1 MGLLK
6 IDKAMQIKRTIA
18 LCLLLLTA
26 HAAAAQFD
34 CIYRD
39 IITVY
44 STNGDYCARA
54 TPYYNFDLSPY
65 GKTEVFDARTNQLLY
80 TIPECLSKG
89 FLFLSNDGI
98 SLLHLVNL
106 EYKDDEETFS
116 HALTLYQ
123 NGSKAK
129 QVSLQELTS
138 CEGCDKVSSLF
149 FRIEDTVVYE
159 EGRLK
164 AKYNYSAPQCEQA
177 LHKRPACIIGDT
189 VLLCTANRRLLKICL
204 STGDILSQ
212 PFDTNCCALMSQTP
226 SPRIDTVKFSCP
238 SGYVT
243 VQRYDSGEEALAKKL
258 GMAPQGDTWYPRYKY
273 YYVKMLLRIDRQG
286 KATIVRLDNRDSLP
300 EDWLRKAV
308 DDMTF
313 YADNFPE
320 GVDYWYQ
327 KLFGTMRKRNRFVA
341 RREGKIA
348 QAKEQAAYQRR
359 LVADSIDGIYIPRNL
374 EESFHVLDTMLPA
387 KTVRVMRSLPDREA
401 MSEFHFGLGMW
412 LRNNW
417 GFWAGSR
424 FQQYF
429 VQRGVEHPDNMSG
442 ILLEYYY
449 DYLHGSHQGW
459 RAFDTTIPPET
470 PNDQ

>member
-1 MGLLK
+1 
-6 IDKAMQIKRTIA
+6 MQVKHAIV
-18 LCLLLLTA
+18 LCLLLLLTQSA
-26 HAAAAQFD
+26 MAQFD
-34 CIYRD
+34 CTYRH

-89 FLFLSNDGI
+89 FLFLSNDGA
-98 SLLHLVNL
+98 SVLHLVNL
-106 EYKDDEETFS
+106 EYKSYEEAFS
-116 HALTLYQ
+116 HVLTLYH
-123 NGSKAK
+123 NGTKVK
-129 QVSLQELTS
+129 QVSLMELTS
-138 CEGCDKVSSLF
+138 CDGCEEVSSLF
-149 FRIEDTVVYE
+149 FHIKDTVVYE

-164 AKYNYSAPQCEQA
+164 AKHNYSATQCEQA

-189 VLLCTANRRLLKICL
+189 VLLCTANQLLLKIFL
-204 STGDILSQ
+204 PTGDITSQ
-212 PFDTNCCALMSQTP
+212 PFDTSCCALMSQTP

-238 SGYVT
+238 RGYVR
-243 VQRYDSGEEALAKKL
+243 VDGYDSGEEALAKKL
-258 GMAPQGDTWYPRYKY
+258 GMVPQGDTWYPRYKY
-273 YYVKMLLRIDRQG
+273 YYVNMLLRIDRQG
-286 KATIVRLDNRDSLP
+286 KATIMRMNNRDSLP
-300 EDWLRKAV
+300 EERLRKVVA
-308 DDMTF
+308 DMTF
-313 YADNFPE
+313 YTDNFPE

-327 KLFGTMRKRNRFVA
+327 EIYGTMRKRNPFVA

-348 QAKEQAAYQRR
+348 QAQRQAAYQRR

-374 EESFHVLDTMLPA
+374 EESFHFLDTMLHA
-387 KTVRVMRSLPDREA
+387 ETISLIRSLPDRKA
-401 MSEFHFGLGMW
+401 MSEFHFVLGMW

-449 DYLHGSHQGW
+449 DYLHGNHQGW
-459 RAFDTTIPPET
+459 RTFDTTIPPNT
-470 PNDQ
+470 TNNR

>member
-1 MGLLK
+1 
-6 IDKAMQIKRTIA
+6 MQVKHTIA
-18 LCLLLLTA
+18 LCLLLLLTQTA
-26 HAAAAQFD
+26 MAQFD
-34 CIYRD
+34 CTYRH

-44 STNGDYCARA
+44 SANGDYCARA

-65 GKTEVFDARTNQLLY
+65 GKTEVFNARTNQLLY

-89 FLFLSNDGI
+89 FLFLSNDGFR
-98 SLLHLVNL
+98 LLHLVNL
-106 EYKDDEETFS
+106 EYKSDRETFS

-123 NGSKAK
+123 KGSKAK

-138 CEGCDKVSSLF
+138 CEGCDEVSSLF

-177 LHKRPACIIGDT
+177 LHKRPACIIDDT
-189 VLLCTANRRLLKICL
+189 VLLCNSNRHLLKICL
-204 STGDILSQ
+204 STGDITSL
-212 PFDTNCCALMSQTP
+212 PFDTNHCALMRQTP

-238 SGYVT
+238 RGYVRIR
-243 VQRYDSGEEALAKKL
+243 RYDNGEEALAKKL
-258 GMAPQGDTWYPRYKY
+258 GMVPQGDTWNSQYKY
-273 YYVKMLLRIDRQG
+273 YYVSMLLRIDRQG
-286 KATIVRLDNRDSLP
+286 KATIVKMNNLDSLP
-300 EDWLRKAV
+300 EEQLHKAV
-308 DDMTF
+308 ADMTF
-313 YADNFPE
+313 YTDNFPD
-320 GVDYWYQ
+320 GVDFWYQ
-327 KLFGTMRKRNRFVA
+327 ELFGSMRKRNRFVA
-341 RREGKIA
+341 RREGKIE

-359 LVADSIDGIYIPRNL
+359 LVADSIDGVYIPRNL
-374 EESFHVLDTMLPA
+374 EESFHVLDTLLTA
-387 KTVRVMRSLPDREA
+387 KDIQLIRSLPERDA
-401 MSEFHFGLGMW
+401 MSAFHFGLGMW

-449 DYLHGSHQGW
+449 DYLHGNHQGW
-459 RAFDTTIPPET
+459 RTFDTTNPPK
-470 PNDQ
+470 DQ

>member
-1 MGLLK
+1 
-6 IDKAMQIKRTIA
+6 MQVKHTIV
-18 LCLLLLTA
+18 LCLLLLLTQTA
-26 HAAAAQFD
+26 MAQFD
-34 CIYRD
+34 CTYRH

-44 STNGDYCARA
+44 SANGDYCARA

-65 GKTEVFDARTNQLLY
+65 GKTEVFDARTNRLLY

-89 FLFLSNDGI
+89 FLFLSNDG
-98 SLLHLVNL
+98 SRLLHLVNL
-106 EYKDDEETFS
+106 EYKSDRETFS
-116 HALTLYQ
+116 HALTLYHK
-123 NGSKAK
+123 GSKAK

-138 CEGCDKVSSLF
+138 CEGCDEVSSLF

-212 PFDTNCCALMSQTP
+212 PFDTNSCALMSQTP
-226 SPRIDTVKFSCP
+226 SPRIDSIKFSCP
-238 SGYVT
+238 RGYVT
-243 VQRYDSGEEALAKKL
+243 VQGYDSGEEALAKKL
-258 GMAPQGDTWYPRYKY
+258 GMVPQGDTWNSQYKY
-273 YYVKMLLRIDRQG
+273 YYVSMLLRIDRQG
-286 KATIVRLDNRDSLP
+286 KATIVKMNNLDSLP
-300 EDWLRKAV
+300 EERLRQAV
-308 DDMTF
+308 ADITF
-313 YADNFPE
+313 YTDNFPDS
-320 GVDYWYQ
+320 VDFWYQ
-327 KLFGTMRKRNRFVA
+327 QLFGKMRKRNRFVA
-341 RREGKIA
+341 RREGKIE

-359 LVADSIDGIYIPRNL
+359 LVADSIDGVYIPRNL
-374 EESFHVLDTMLPA
+374 EESFHVLDTLLTA
-387 KTVRVMRSLPDREA
+387 KDIQLIRSLPERDA
-401 MSEFHFGLGMW
+401 MSAFHFGLGMW

-429 VQRGVEHPDNMSG
+429 LQRGVEHPDNMSG

-449 DYLHGSHQGW
+449 DYLHGNHQAW
-459 RAFDTTIPPET
+459 RTFDTTNPPK
-470 PNDQ
+470 DQ

>member
-1 MGLLK
+1 
-6 IDKAMQIKRTIA
+6 MQIKRTIA

-65 GKTEVFDARTNQLLY
+65 GKTEVFNTRTNQLIY

-89 FLFLSNDGI
+89 FLFLSNDGA
-98 SLLHLVNL
+98 SVLHLVNL
-106 EYKDDEETFS
+106 EYKSYEEAFS
-116 HALTLYQ
+116 HVLTLYH
-123 NGSKAK
+123 NGTKVK
-129 QVSLQELTS
+129 QVSLMELTS
-138 CEGCDKVSSLF
+138 CDGCEEVSSLF
-149 FRIEDTVVYE
+149 FHIKDTVVYE

-164 AKYNYSAPQCEQA
+164 AKHNYSATQCEQA

-189 VLLCTANRRLLKICL
+189 VLLCTANQLLLKIFL
-204 STGDILSQ
+204 PTGDITSQ
-212 PFDTNCCALMSQTP
+212 PFDTSCCALMSQTP

-238 SGYVT
+238 RGYVR
-243 VQRYDSGEEALAKKL
+243 VDGYDSGEEALAKKL
-258 GMAPQGDTWYPRYKY
+258 GMVPQGDTWYPRYKY

-286 KATIVRLDNRDSLP
+286 KATIMRMNNRDSLP
-300 EDWLRKAV
+300 EERLRKVVA
-308 DDMTF
+308 DMTF
-313 YADNFPE
+313 YTDNFPE

-327 KLFGTMRKRNRFVA
+327 EIYGTMRKRNPFVA

-348 QAKEQAAYQRR
+348 EAQRHAAYQRR

-374 EESFHVLDTMLPA
+374 EESFHFLDTMLHA
-387 KTVRVMRSLPDREA
+387 ETISLIRSLPDRKA
-401 MSEFHFGLGMW
+401 MSEFHFVLGMW

-417 GFWAGSR
+417 GFWGGSR
-424 FQQYF
+424 LQQYF

-449 DYLHGSHQGW
+449 DYLHGNHQGW
-459 RAFDTTIPPET
+459 RTFDATLPSIPSTTPEE
-470 PNDQ
+470 

>member
-1 MGLLK
+1 
-6 IDKAMQIKRTIA
+6 MQIKRTIA

-89 FLFLSNDGI
+89 FLFLSNDGA
-98 SLLHLVNL
+98 SVLHLVNL
-106 EYKDDEETFS
+106 EYKSEDETFS
-116 HALTLYQ
+116 HALTLYH
-123 NGSKAK
+123 NGTKVK
-129 QVSLQELTS
+129 QVSLMELTS
-138 CEGCDKVSSLF
+138 CDGCEEVSSLF

-159 EGRLK
+159 DGRLK
-164 AKYNYSAPQCEQA
+164 AKYNYSATQCEQA
-177 LHKRPACIIGDT
+177 LHKRPAYIIGDT
-189 VLLCTANRRLLKICL
+189 VLLCTSNRQLLKICL
-204 STGDILSQ
+204 TTGGIQSQ
-212 PFDTNCCALMSQTP
+212 PFDTSCCALMSQTP
-226 SPRIDTVKFSCP
+226 SPRIDTIKFSCP
-238 SGYVT
+238 RGYV
-243 VQRYDSGEEALAKKL
+243 VVDGYDNGEEALAKKL
-258 GMAPQGDTWYPRYKY
+258 GMVPQGDTWYPRYKY
-273 YYVKMLLRIDRQG
+273 YYVNMLLRVDRQG
-286 KATIVRLDNRDSLP
+286 KATIVRMNNRDSLP
-300 EDWLRKAV
+300 EDRLRQAV
-308 DDMTF
+308 AEMTF
-313 YADNFPE
+313 YTDNFPE

-327 KLFGTMRKRNRFVA
+327 GLYGSMRNRNRFVA

-348 QAKEQAAYQRR
+348 QAKRQAAYQRR

-374 EESFHVLDTMLPA
+374 EESFHFLDTMLHA
-387 KTVRVMRSLPDREA
+387 ETISLIRSLPDRKA
-401 MSEFHFGLGMW
+401 MSEFHFVLGMW

-417 GFWAGSR
+417 GFWGGSR
-424 FQQYF
+424 LQQYF

-449 DYLHGSHQGW
+449 DYLHGNHQGW
-459 RAFDTTIPPET
+459 RTFDTTLPPNPT
-470 PNDQ
+470 NDQ

>member
-1 MGLLK
+1 
-6 IDKAMQIKRTIA
+6 MQVKHAIVI
-18 LCLLLLTA
+18 CLLLLLTQTA
-26 HAAAAQFD
+26 MAQFD
-34 CIYRD
+34 CTYRH

-65 GKTEVFDARTNQLLY
+65 GKTEVFDARTNRLLY

-89 FLFLSNDGI
+89 FLFLSNDG
-98 SLLHLVNL
+98 SRLLHLVNL
-106 EYKDDEETFS
+106 EYKSDRETFS
-116 HALTLYQ
+116 HALTLYHK
-123 NGSKAK
+123 GSKAK

-212 PFDTNCCALMSQTP
+212 PFDTNSCALMSQTP
-226 SPRIDTVKFSCP
+226 SPRIDSIEFSCP
-238 SGYVT
+238 RGYVT
-243 VQRYDSGEEALAKKL
+243 VQGFDSGEEALAKKM
-258 GMAPQGDTWYPRYKY
+258 GMVPQGDTWNTKYKY
-273 YYVKMLLRIDRQG
+273 YYVKMLLRIDRKG
-286 KATIVRLDNRDSLP
+286 KATIVWMNNRDSLP
-300 EDWLRKAV
+300 EEQLRKAV
-308 DDMTF
+308 ADITF
-313 YADNFPE
+313 YTDNFPDS
-320 GVDYWYQ
+320 VDVWYQ
-327 KLFGTMRKRNRFVA
+327 QLFGKMRKRNRFVA
-341 RREGKIA
+341 RREGKIE

-359 LVADSIDGIYIPRNL
+359 LVADSIDGVYIPRNL
-374 EESFHVLDTMLPA
+374 EESFHVLDTLLTA
-387 KTVRVMRSLPDREA
+387 KDIQLIRSLPERDA
-401 MSEFHFGLGMW
+401 MSAFHFGLGMW

-417 GFWAGSR
+417 GLWGGSR
-424 FQQYF
+424 LQQYF
-429 VQRGVEHPDNMSG
+429 LQRGVEHPDNMSG

-449 DYLHGSHQGW
+449 DYLHGNHQAW
-459 RAFDTTIPPET
+459 RTFDTTNPPK
-470 PNDQ
+470 DQ

>member
-1 MGLLK
+1 
-6 IDKAMQIKRTIA
+6 MQVKRTIV
-18 LCLLLLTA
+18 LCLLLLLTQSA
-26 HAAAAQFD
+26 IAQFD
-34 CIYRD
+34 CTYRH

-44 STNGDYCARA
+44 SANGDYCARA

-65 GKTEVFDARTNQLLY
+65 GKTEVFNARTNQLLY

-89 FLFLSNDGI
+89 FLFLSNDG
-98 SLLHLVNL
+98 SRLLHLVNL
-106 EYKDDEETFS
+106 EYKSDRETFS
-116 HALTLYQ
+116 HALTLYHK
-123 NGSKAK
+123 GSKAK

-212 PFDTNCCALMSQTP
+212 PFDTDSCALMSQTP
-226 SPRIDTVKFSCP
+226 SPRIDSIKFSCP
-238 SGYVT
+238 RGYVT
-243 VQRYDSGEEALAKKL
+243 VQGYDSGEEALAKKM
-258 GMAPQGDTWYPRYKY
+258 GMVPQGDTWNTKYKY
-273 YYVKMLLRIDRQG
+273 YYVKMLLRIDRKG
-286 KATIVRLDNRDSLP
+286 KATIVRMNNRDSLP
-300 EDWLRKAV
+300 EEQLRKAV
-308 DDMTF
+308 ADMTF
-313 YADNFPE
+313 YTDNFPDS
-320 GVDYWYQ
+320 VDFWYQ
-327 KLFGTMRKRNRFVA
+327 QLFGKMRKRNRFVA

-359 LVADSIDGIYIPRNL
+359 LVADSIDGVYIPHNL
-374 EESFHVLDTMLPA
+374 EESFYVLDTLLTA
-387 KTVRVMRSLPDREA
+387 KDIQLIRSLPERDA
-401 MSEFHFGLGMW
+401 MSAFHFGLGMW

-417 GFWAGSR
+417 GLWGGSR
-424 FQQYF
+424 LQQYF
-429 VQRGVEHPDNMSG
+429 LQRGVEHPDNMSG

-449 DYLHGSHQGW
+449 DYLHGNHQAW
-459 RAFDTTIPPET
+459 RTFDTTNPPK
-470 PNDQ
+470 DQ

>member
-1 MGLLK
+1 
-6 IDKAMQIKRTIA
+6 MQVKHAIV
-18 LCLLLLTA
+18 LCLLLLLTQSA
-26 HAAAAQFD
+26 IAQFV
-34 CIYRD
+34 CTYRH

-65 GKTEVFDARTNQLLY
+65 GKTEVFDTRTNQLLY

-89 FLFLSNDGI
+89 FLYLSNDGA

-116 HALTLYQ
+116 HALTLYHK
-123 NGSKAK
+123 GSKAK

-212 PFDTNCCALMSQTP
+212 PFDTNSCALMSQTP
-226 SPRIDTVKFSCP
+226 SPRIDSIRFSCP
-238 SGYVT
+238 RGYAT
-243 VQRYDSGEEALAKKL
+243 VQGFDSGEEALAMKM
-258 GMAPQGDTWYPRYKY
+258 GMVPKGDTWNTKYKY

-286 KATIVRLDNRDSLP
+286 KATIVRMNNRDSLP
-300 EDWLRKAV
+300 EEQLREAV
-308 DDMTF
+308 ADMTF
-313 YADNFPE
+313 YTGNFPD
-320 GVDYWYQ
+320 GVDFWYQ
-327 KLFGTMRKRNRFVA
+327 ELFGSMRKRNRFVA
-341 RREGKIA
+341 RREGKIE
-348 QAKEQAAYQRR
+348 QAKKHAAYQLR
-359 LVADSIDGIYIPRNL
+359 LVADSIDGVYIPRNL
-374 EESFHVLDTMLPA
+374 EESFHVLDTMLSA
-387 KTVRVMRSLPDREA
+387 KNIQLIRSLPERDA
-401 MSEFHFGLGMW
+401 MSQFHFGLGMW

-417 GFWAGSR
+417 GLWGGSR
-424 FQQYF
+424 LQQYF
-429 VQRGVEHPDNMSG
+429 LQRGVEHPDNMSG

-449 DYLHGSHQGW
+449 DYLHGNHQAW
-459 RAFDTTIPPET
+459 RTFDTTNPPK
-470 PNDQ
+470 DQ

>member
-1 MGLLK
+1 
-6 IDKAMQIKRTIA
+6 MQIKRTII

-26 HAAAAQFD
+26 PTAVAQFD
-34 CIYRD
+34 CTYRD

-89 FLFLSNDGI
+89 FLFLSNDGT
-98 SLLHLVNL
+98 SVLHLVNL
-106 EYKDDEETFS
+106 EYKSEDETFS
-116 HALTLYQ
+116 HALTLYH
-123 NGSKAK
+123 NGTKAK
-129 QVSLQELTS
+129 QLSLMELTS
-138 CEGCDKVSSLF
+138 CDGCEEVSSLF
-149 FRIEDTVVYE
+149 FHIKDTVVYE

-164 AKYNYSAPQCEQA
+164 SKYNYSATQCEQA

-189 VLLCTANRRLLKICL
+189 VLLCTSNRQLLKIHL
-204 STGDILSQ
+204 TTGDIQSQ
-212 PFDTNCCALMSQTP
+212 PFDTSCCALMSQTP
-226 SPRIDTVKFSCP
+226 SPRIDTIKFSCP
-238 SGYVT
+238 RGYV
-243 VQRYDSGEEALAKKL
+243 VVDGYDNGEEALAKKL
-258 GMAPQGDTWYPRYKY
+258 GMVPQGDTWYPRYKY

-286 KATIVRLDNRDSLP
+286 KATIVRMNNRDSLP
-300 EDWLRKAV
+300 EDRLRQAV
-308 DDMTF
+308 ADMTF
-313 YADNFPE
+313 YTDNFPE

-327 KLFGTMRKRNRFVA
+327 GLYGSMRKRNPFVA

-348 QAKEQAAYQRR
+348 QAQRQAAYQRR

-374 EESFHVLDTMLPA
+374 EESFHFLDTMLHA
-387 KTVRVMRSLPDREA
+387 ETISLIRSLPDRKA
-401 MSEFHFGLGMW
+401 MSEFHFVLGMW

-424 FQQYF
+424 LQQYF

-442 ILLEYYY
+442 TLLEYYY
-449 DYLHGSHQGW
+449 DYLHGNHQAW
-459 RAFDTTIPPET
+459 QAFDKTLVAPSSASSPH
-470 PNDQ
+470 

>member
-44 STNGDYCARA
+44 STNDDYCARA

-89 FLFLSNDGI
+89 FLFLSNDG
-98 SLLHLVNL
+98 SRLLHLVNL
-106 EYKDDEETFS
+106 EYKSDRETFS
-116 HALTLYQ
+116 HALTLYHK
-123 NGSKAK
+123 GSKAK
-129 QVSLQELTS
+129 QVSLRELTACDS
-138 CEGCDKVSSLF
+138 CEEVSSLF

-164 AKYNYSAPQCEQA
+164 AKYKYTASQCEQA

-189 VLLCTANRRLLKICL
+189 VLLCTANRLLLKIFL
-204 STGDILSQ
+204 PTGDITSQ

-238 SGYVT
+238 RGYVR
-243 VQRYDSGEEALAKKL
+243 VDGYDSGEEALARKL
-258 GMAPQGDTWYPRYKY
+258 GMVPQGDTWYPRYKY

-286 KATIVRLDNRDSLP
+286 KATIMRMNNRDSLP
-300 EDWLRKAV
+300 EERLRKVVA
-308 DDMTF
+308 DMTF

-327 KLFGTMRKRNRFVA
+327 EIYGTMRKRNPFVA

-348 QAKEQAAYQRR
+348 QAQRQAAYQRR

-374 EESFHVLDTMLPA
+374 EESFHFLDTMLHA
-387 KTVRVMRSLPDREA
+387 ETISLIRSLPDRKA
-401 MSEFHFGLGMW
+401 MSEFHFVLGMW

-417 GFWAGSR
+417 GFWGGSR
-424 FQQYF
+424 LQQYF

-449 DYLHGSHQGW
+449 DYLHGNHQGW
-459 RAFDTTIPPET
+459 RTFDTTLPPNPT
-470 PNDQ
+470 NDQ

>member
-1 MGLLK
+1 
-6 IDKAMQIKRTIA
+6 MQIKRTIA

-26 HAAAAQFD
+26 HAAAAQFV
-34 CIYRD
+34 CTYRH

-65 GKTEVFDARTNQLLY
+65 GKTEVFNTRTNQLLY

-89 FLFLSNDGI
+89 FLFLSNDGA
-98 SLLHLVNL
+98 SVLHLVNL
-106 EYKDDEETFS
+106 EYKSDEEAFS

-123 NGSKAK
+123 NGSKTK
-129 QVSLQELTS
+129 QVSLRELTACDS
-138 CEGCDKVSSLF
+138 CEEVSRLF

-159 EGRLK
+159 QGQLK
-164 AKYNYSAPQCEQA
+164 RVYNPAATQCEQA

-189 VLLCTANRRLLKICL
+189 VLLCTSNRQLLKIHL
-204 STGDILSQ
+204 TTGDIQSQ
-212 PFDTNCCALMSQTP
+212 PFDTSCCALMSQTP

-243 VQRYDSGEEALAKKL
+243 VQGYDSGEEALAKKL

-286 KATIVRLDNRDSLP
+286 KATIVRMNNRDSLP
-300 EDWLRKAV
+300 ENRLRKAV

-327 KLFGTMRKRNRFVA
+327 ELFGTMRKRNRFVA
-341 RREGKIA
+341 RREGKIE

-374 EESFHVLDTMLPA
+374 EESFHVLDTLLPA

-417 GFWAGSR
+417 GFWGGSR

-429 VQRGVEHPDNMSG
+429 IQRGVEHPDNMSG

-459 RAFDTTIPPET
+459 RTFDATLPPIPSTTPEE
-470 PNDQ
+470 

>member
-1 MGLLK
+1 
-6 IDKAMQIKRTIA
+6 MQIKRTIA

-26 HAAAAQFD
+26 HAAAAQFV
-34 CIYRD
+34 CTYRH

-65 GKTEVFDARTNQLLY
+65 GKTEVFNTRTNQLLY

-89 FLFLSNDGI
+89 FLFLSNDGA
-98 SLLHLVNL
+98 SVLHLVNL
-106 EYKDDEETFS
+106 EYKSYEEAFS
-116 HALTLYQ
+116 HVLTLYH
-123 NGSKAK
+123 NGTKVK
-129 QVSLQELTS
+129 QVSLMELTS
-138 CEGCDKVSSLF
+138 CDGCEEVSSLF
-149 FRIEDTVVYE
+149 FHIKDTVVYE

-164 AKYNYSAPQCEQA
+164 AKHNYSATQCEQA

-189 VLLCTANRRLLKICL
+189 VLLCTANQLLLKIFL
-204 STGDILSQ
+204 PTGDITSQ
-212 PFDTNCCALMSQTP
+212 PFDTSCCALMSQTP

-238 SGYVT
+238 RGYVR
-243 VQRYDSGEEALAKKL
+243 VDGYDSGEEALAKKL
-258 GMAPQGDTWYPRYKY
+258 GMVPQGDTWYPRYKY

-286 KATIVRLDNRDSLP
+286 KATIMRMNNRDSLP
-300 EDWLRKAV
+300 EERLRKVVA
-308 DDMTF
+308 DMTF
-313 YADNFPE
+313 YTDNFPE

-327 KLFGTMRKRNRFVA
+327 EIYGTMRKRNPFVA

-348 QAKEQAAYQRR
+348 QAQRQAAYQRR

-374 EESFHVLDTMLPA
+374 EESFHFLDTMLHA
-387 KTVRVMRSLPDREA
+387 ETISLIRSLPDRKA
-401 MSEFHFGLGMW
+401 MSEFHFVLGMW

-417 GFWAGSR
+417 GFWGGSR
-424 FQQYF
+424 LQQYF

-449 DYLHGSHQGW
+449 DYLHGNHQGW
-459 RAFDTTIPPET
+459 RTFDATLPPIPSTTPEE
-470 PNDQ
+470 